1 MTANRAT
8 DVSEAGDVWHYA
20 VGSERRGPVPR
31 TTIAKLL
38 ASGEISAET
47 YVWQQGMDNWVHLGD
62 AGPLKPLVTGLE
74 GDGLPEDFVEEDTAF
89 TSADQLRAS
98 HHFLDIDES
107 GVSGD
112 TVIETLESVMASG
125 HLANLAGSPAAAGP
139 SRSSLA
145 GSPMPAPASTH
156 LSAIVSSAGGAQ
168 SASGSDIFAASEP
181 GGPGSEG
188 SDIFGVAGPSSEEE
202 GIAGV
207 HGRRQSSVL
216 FSLDELG
223 REESRKATGPKDG
236 FVTDSS
242 GLIDIKAIAT
252 NTKSA
257 EGDPFSGAN
266 LVIPPRGSSS
276 PMSVPIV
283 ERRRGAGPWI
293 LASAA
298 LVVIGGGI
306 IAFVV
311 ATGGKDDVPTN
322 PPVVAEKDP
331 SGGQVAK
338 VDPGKADPG
347 KADPGKADPA
357 KTDPSKVVAGDPPKT
372 DEKKAD
378 PAADAAKVGE
388 PPVVDPNAKTADA
401 AKVADAKTDPPKTE
415 VKPLTP
421 EEKKKAADAKKA
433 AEERAAEA
441 KKLADEKK
449 VAEVVPVP
457 AVKDNGTAGKKVEDL
472 LNKLKPGQTTAKVEE
487 TKSNEDLPDKLSAA
501 VVRAAIRGKFGR
513 CGAMITG
520 ATGSVTV
527 QTQFVI
533 SSSGVV
539 QLARV
544 TDPQGTSGDVQGCVT
559 GAIKDTTFGRFKD
572 ATMTVNLPVKLL

>member
-1 MTANRAT
+1 MTATGAT
-8 DVSEAGDVWHYA
+8 DVSDAGDVWHYA

-98 HHFLDIDES
+98 HRFLDNGES

-112 TVIETLESVMASG
+112 TVIETLESAMASG
-125 HLANLAGSPAAAGP
+125 LGA
-139 SRSSLA
+139 SLEPK
-145 GSPMPAPASTH
+145 SMPMSE
-156 LSAIVSSAGGAQ
+156 IVSSASGAQ

-202 GIAGV
+202 SIAGV

-223 REESRKATGPKDG
+223 REEGRKVTGPKDG

-252 NTKSA
+252 NSKPA
-257 EGDPFSGAN
+257 DGDPFSGAN
-266 LVIPPRGSSS
+266 LVIPPRSSSS

-298 LVVIGGGI
+298 LVVIGGGV
-306 IAFVV
+306 IAFVL

-331 SGGQVAK
+331 GGQVAK
-338 VDPGKADPG
+338 ADPNKADPG
-347 KADPGKADPA
+347 KADPVKPDPAKADPA
-357 KTDPSKVVAGDPPKT
+357 KVVAGDPPKA

-378 PAADAAKVGE
+378 PGADTAKVGE
-388 PPVVDPNAKTADA
+388 PPVVDPNAKSADA
-401 AKVADAKTDPPKTE
+401 AKVADAKTDPPKAE

-421 EEKKKAADAKKA
+421 EEKKKAAEAKKA

-449 VAEVVPVP
+449 VADVVPAP
-457 AVKDNGTAGKKVEDL
+457 VKDNGTNGKKVEDL
-472 LNKLKPGQTTAKVEE
+472 LNKLKPGQTTAKVED
-487 TKSNEDLPDKLSAA
+487 TKSNDDVPDKLSAA

-539 QLARV
+539 QSARV
-544 TDPQGTSGDVQGCVT
+544 TDAAGTSGDVQGCVT
-559 GAIKDTTFGRFKD
+559 SAIKNTTFGRFKD